1 MVQHSASEW
10 EGRGVADTD
19 GAAGRLHVETRLA
32 TLGRGAHEP
41 GQPLNVPIVP
51 ASNFRAA
58 SHGQAGREYSRDDG
72 TPGWDALEEL
82 VGDLEGGAA
91 VCFSSGMAAIA
102 AVLEL
107 LPVGA
112 RVVVPRDSYTG
123 LRALLADGAA
133 AGGRWRLRT
142 VDMTDADE
150 LTAAVADADLVWLET
165 PSNPLLEVVDIAAV
179 AAAARAA
186 GALVAVDNTF
196 ATPLLQNPL
205 ALGADVVVHSATK
218 SIGGH
223 SDLLLGVVVCGRAED
238 RARVARR
245 REVAGATPGALE
257 AYLALRGARTL
268 AVRLRQAQE
277 SARELAGRLAAHPAV
292 GRVRYPGL
300 PGDPHHDLAARQMR
314 GSGTVLSF
322 EVADAGAADAI
333 CAHVRVIASAT
344 SLGGVE
350 STIERRAELPGQEH
364 VPAALLRLSVGVEHV
379 EDLWADLTAAL
390 DAAAPDAAA
399 TDTAA
404 TDTAATDTD
413 TAATVQSTVRSDV
426 PVRSQP

>member
-1 MVQHSASEW
+1 MTVQEQRP
-10 EGRGVADTD
+10 GDT
-19 GAAGRLHVETRLA
+19 GLRMETRLA
-32 TLGRGAHEP
+32 VLGRPQGS

-58 SHGQAGREYSRDDG
+58 PAGMAGREYSRDDG

-82 VGDLEGGAA
+82 LGDLEGGAA
-91 VCFSSGMAAIA
+91 VAFSSGMAAIA

-112 RVVVPRDSYTG
+112 RVVAPRDSYTG
-123 LRALLADGAA
+123 LRALLGDGAA
-133 AGGRWRLRT
+133 AGGRWQLST
-142 VDMTDADE
+142 VDMTDAGA
-150 LTAAVADADLVWLET
+150 LAAAVADADLVWLET
-165 PSNPLLEVVDIAAV
+165 PSNPLLDLVDIASV

-205 ALGADVVVHSATK
+205 RLGADVVVHSATK

-223 SDLLLGVVVCGRAED
+223 SDLLLGVVVCARDED
-238 RARVARR
+238 RERMARR
-245 REVAGATPGALE
+245 REVGGATPGALE

-277 SARELAGRLAAHPAV
+277 SAGELARRLAAHPAV
-292 GRVRYPGL
+292 LRVRYPGL
-300 PGDPHHDLAARQMR
+300 PADPHHHLAARQMR
-314 GSGTVLSF
+314 GFGTVLGF
-322 EVADAGAADAI
+322 DVADAAAADGV
-333 CAHVRVIASAT
+333 CARVRVIAAAT

-350 STIERRAELPGQEH
+350 STIERRAKLPGQEH
-364 VPAALLRLSVGVEHV
+364 VPAGLLRLSVGIEHV

-390 DAAAPDAAA
+390 DAGRTP
-399 TDTAA
+399 
-404 TDTAATDTD
+404 
-413 TAATVQSTVRSDV
+413 
-426 PVRSQP
+426 